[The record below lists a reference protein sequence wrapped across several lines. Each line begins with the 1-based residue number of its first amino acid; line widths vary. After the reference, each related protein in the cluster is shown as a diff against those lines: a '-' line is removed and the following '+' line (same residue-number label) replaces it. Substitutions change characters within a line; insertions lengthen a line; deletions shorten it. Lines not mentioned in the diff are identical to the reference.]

1 MSIKEETE
9 TDKILLYVAF
19 TPQKTSD
26 IRLVCLAM
34 FPLRLPQPIFGDL
47 DMETH
52 QLEGTVQLIVGT
64 N

>member
-1 MSIKEETE
+1 MSIKEMTETE
-9 TDKILLYVAF
+9 MLLYVTF
-19 TPQKTSD
+19 TPLKTSD

-34 FPLRLPQPIFGDL
+34 YPLRLPQPIFGDL

>member
-1 MSIKEETE
+1 MSIKEVTETE
-9 TDKILLYVAF
+9 MLLYVTF
-19 TPQKTSD
+19 TPLKTSD

-34 FPLRLPQPIFGDL
+34 YPLRLLQPIFGDL